1 VPNTIDDARRLIE
14 SRLSELEA
22 EAKQLERALVSLGE
36 GSGPRRRRRG
46 RPTAAAAPAK
56 PKRTPAPRRKRSKR
70 VPRGQRRQELLA
82 AIKATPGARPS
93 ELAKSIGIRST
104 QIHALI
110 AKARAEKLIV
120 KKGDGYALSAK
131 AAS

>member
-1 VPNTIDDARRLIE
+1 MPNTIDDARRLIE